1 MAFFRNNTRRILQ
14 EFKST
19 SDYNAE
25 DLSKDIKES
34 FEDLK
39 SDYEEFSS
47 VVPEFLEFASA
58 LKSKLNSSEAQKL
71 EEFSSKL
78 NKVNRCAKNGIEAL
92 RGLSLHQKK
101 ITKEN
106 QLLFEEFE

>member
-1 MAFFRNNTRRILQ
+1 MGFFRNNTRRILQ

-34 FEDLK
+34 FEELK
-39 SDYEEFSS
+39 SDYEEYSN
-47 VVPEFLEFASA
+47 VLPEFLEFASE
-58 LKSKLNSSEAQKL
+58 LKSKLNSSETEKL

-78 NKVNRCAKNGIEAL
+78 HKVNRCAKNGIEAL